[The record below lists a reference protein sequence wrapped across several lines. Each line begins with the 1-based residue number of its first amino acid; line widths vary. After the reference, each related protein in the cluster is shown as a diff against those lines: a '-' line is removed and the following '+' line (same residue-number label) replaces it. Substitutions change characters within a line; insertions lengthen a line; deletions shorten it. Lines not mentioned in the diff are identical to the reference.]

1 MSLIGGGFNP
11 FGGGLFNRGPNIVEK
26 VDMLFKDVKTEGKKE
41 GYAQAAKEYERAFL
55 IIEKEY
61 KETKEL
67 IANSKDSYNV
77 RSEQLI
83 VKLEDLE
90 FQQKVLENEIKEKSR
105 KVSLKYDIPIGKV
118 TQAMAAGSLLG
129 VRNSTTD
136 ILGFIYSVKEL
147 ELKEARQKGYMEA
160 KELYEEKIEKLQKE
174 LQKLKK
180 EGNKDIQKYL
190 EMINDLLD
198 AISQKQ
204 MEIAELRVLL

>member
-1 MSLIGGGFNP
+1 
-11 FGGGLFNRGPNIVEK
+11 
-26 VDMLFKDVKTEGKKE
+26 
-41 GYAQAAKEYERAFL
+41 
-55 IIEKEY
+55 
-61 KETKEL
+61 
-67 IANSKDSYNV
+67 
-77 RSEQLI
+77 
-83 VKLEDLE
+83 
-90 FQQKVLENEIKEKSR
+90 
-105 KVSLKYDIPIGKV
+105 
-118 TQAMAAGSLLG
+118 MAAGSLLG